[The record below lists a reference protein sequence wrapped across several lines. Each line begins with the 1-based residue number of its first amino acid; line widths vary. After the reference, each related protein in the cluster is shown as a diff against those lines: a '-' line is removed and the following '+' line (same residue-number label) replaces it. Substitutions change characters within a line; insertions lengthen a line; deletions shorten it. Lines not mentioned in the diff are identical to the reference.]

1 MVEEECRRYRPTKNY
16 LEHLPALNTGSAF
29 ETELMKN
36 EFERL
41 ANRQPLEPLSM
52 KRYELPPPA
61 KLGEVSAWNDS
72 VENSMAQLEHQNVS
86 FINNF
91 SILYSQTY
99 FYTDTRD

>member
-1 MVEEECRRYRPTKNY
+1 M
-16 LEHLPALNTGSAF
+16 EHLPALNTGSAF

-91 SILYSQTY
+91 SILYSQTC